1 MSVYKN
7 LSGSPG
13 DECKFKAHPRPNS
26 LAQHKHLSPNG
37 ISLSATMHSYVIMSL
52 LFGAVYSLQ
61 PLGVEESASKMI
73 SLYVKRHPI
82 ARPFNDSPHFLRRA
96 TPTPSLLHSKSGNMY
111 IIEVDVGTPPQP
123 VALQLDT
130 GSSDLWVS
138 QLLHS
143 SLFHLAL

>member
-1 MSVYKN
+1 
-7 LSGSPG
+7 
-13 DECKFKAHPRPNS
+13 
-26 LAQHKHLSPNG
+26 
-37 ISLSATMHSYVIMSL
+37 
-52 LFGAVYSLQ
+52 
-61 PLGVEESASKMI
+61 
-73 SLYVKRHPI
+73 
-82 ARPFNDSPHFLRRA
+82 
-96 TPTPSLLHSKSGNMY
+96 MY